1 MKIGVDCDNVLNNL
15 TESVLEIYNSDHSDM
30 LTTDD
35 ITKYFVEHFIKD
47 EAKDNFHEY
56 FVDKRVWKN
65 IKVLDGAVKTLKKY
79 HDLGH
84 EIFIITATRPEN
96 IPKKARWIAKNFPF
110 LDVNKTLILL
120 NRKQLLSGNIDV
132 LIDDCLDNLVYG
144 DYERI
149 VFDYPW
155 NKEDILLSEHR
166 CKNWNEIDKTLDK
179 IIRLKKCD

>member
-15 TESVLEIYNSDHSDM
+15 TESVLEIYNSDHSDT

-96 IPKKARWIAKNFPF
+96 IPKKR
-110 LDVNKTLILL
+110 V
-120 NRKQLLSGNIDV
+120 G
-132 LIDDCLDNLVYG
+132 
-144 DYERI
+144 
-149 VFDYPW
+149 
-155 NKEDILLSEHR
+155 
-166 CKNWNEIDKTLDK
+166 
-179 IIRLKKCD
+179 